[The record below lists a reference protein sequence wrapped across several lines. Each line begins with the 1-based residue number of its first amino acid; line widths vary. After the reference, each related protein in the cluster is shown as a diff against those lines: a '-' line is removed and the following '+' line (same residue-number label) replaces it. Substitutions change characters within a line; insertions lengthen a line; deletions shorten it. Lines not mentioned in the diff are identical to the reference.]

1 MSEHSSSSSQG
12 DEKPLKHESDT
23 EDSVK
28 LSDVPTLPHDPEAKP
43 ELPAQLQ
50 KEPTPGN
57 EGGKER
63 EDSSQSQNST
73 AKVTEFV
80 SSLSPNK
87 KKRKAER
94 DDIATDSPK
103 RFQLKSPSGTGS
115 HPKRPIP
122 YNPRNQF
129 RSIFMADDDEEDEKL
144 DRLGELHTRG
154 LRQLAI
160 GLSDC
165 EPSLRKEYMKNLSE
179 EILRQLEK
187 YIYDMYEFPKMYDV
201 CNNFPKL
208 ITPSI
213 VADMVQKKAIL
224 SPKCFVCNKPFKRF
238 ERYYPKPCEG
248 HIMHYKCLAESFKK
262 GKEVLNGHCECASS
276 RR

>member
-80 SSLSPNK
+80 SSLSPNE
-87 KKRKAER
+87 KKRKAES
-94 DDIATDSPK
+94 DDTATDSHK
-103 RFQLKSPSGTGS
+103 RVQLKAPSGTGS
-115 HPKRPIP
+115 QPKRPIP

-129 RSIFMADDDEEDEKL
+129 RSIFMSDEEDE
-144 DRLGELHTRG
+144 DE
-154 LRQLAI
+154 
-160 GLSDC
+160 
-165 EPSLRKEYMKNLSE
+165 
-179 EILRQLEK
+179 
-187 YIYDMYEFPKMYDV
+187 
-201 CNNFPKL
+201 
-208 ITPSI
+208 
-213 VADMVQKKAIL
+213 
-224 SPKCFVCNKPFKRF
+224 
-238 ERYYPKPCEG
+238 
-248 HIMHYKCLAESFKK
+248 
-262 GKEVLNGHCECASS
+262 
-276 RR
+276 